1 MVVITQPKRNQLKKL
16 NYGAYKCQQ
25 IEAMRSLLGR
35 RKWQMQMETM
45 LPNGMA
51 RWYGTSRRRESD
63 PVVQRPA
70 AAAKRV

>member
-1 MVVITQPKRNQLKKL
+1 
-16 NYGAYKCQQ
+16 
-25 IEAMRSLLGR
+25 MRSLLGR